1 MVVRISAQE
10 AAEMSETMQRYDKAM
25 AHKDAGDLEAAVRE
39 LAAIIEDEP
48 DHLLSHSALAVYL
61 EKLGRADEAVACAQ
75 RVTELDPQD
84 AFAWT
89 QLAVIC
95 QRCGRSE
102 QGDKAMARARS
113 LAGGSSGPSPSQPPP
128 SPPADGSDGS
138 GGSFE
143 V

>member
-1 MVVRISAQE
+1 MVGVDMRMSAGE

-25 AHKDAGDLEAAVRE
+25 AHKDAGDLGAAVRE

-61 EKLGRADEAVACAQ
+61 EKLGRADEAVAHAE

-102 QGDKAMARARS
+102 QGDQAMARARS
-113 LAGGSSGPSPSQPPP
+113 LAGGSGGPSPSQPP
-128 SPPADGSDGS
+128 SPPAGES
-138 GGSFE
+138 GESFE

>member
-1 MVVRISAQE
+1 
-10 AAEMSETMQRYDKAM
+10 MSETIERYDRAM

-61 EKLGRADEAVACAQ
+61 EKLGRGDEAVAHAH
-75 RVTELDPQD
+75 RVTELDPED

-102 QGDKAMARARS
+102 QGDQAMARARS
-113 LAGGSSGPSPSQPPP
+113 LAGGSAGPGSPQP
-128 SPPADGSDGS
+128 SPPPPPAGGSGESGES

>member
-1 MVVRISAQE
+1 MGISGE
-10 AAEMSETMQRYDKAM
+10 GAAEMSETIERYDRAM

-61 EKLGRADEAVACAQ
+61 EKLGRADESVAHAH
-75 RVTELDPQD
+75 RVTELDPED

-102 QGDKAMARARS
+102 QGDQAMARARS
-113 LAGGSSGPSPSQPPP
+113 LAGGSAGPGSPQP
-128 SPPADGSDGS
+128 SPPPPPAGGSGGS

>member
-1 MVVRISAQE
+1 MNMSGEE
-10 AAEMSETMQRYDKAM
+10 AAEMSETIERYDRAM
-25 AHKDAGDLEAAVRE
+25 AHKDSGDLGAAVRE

-61 EKLGRADEAVACAQ
+61 EKLGRADEAVAHAE

-102 QGDKAMARARS
+102 QGDQAMARARS
-113 LAGGSSGPSPSQPPP
+113 LAGGSGGPSPSQPP
-128 SPPADGSDGS
+128 SPPAGES
-138 GGSFE
+138 GESFE